1 MTEATTRPLRVLM
14 LAAECKPYAW
24 TGGLGDVVGSLPTAL
39 RNLGADVRVALP
51 HYGAIDSTAHDVTT
65 NGAAFTVPMDG
76 VARHGSIGLVEQ
88 SPFPLYL
95 IGSEDYFANR
105 PNLYGYPDDGHRFV
119 FFSRGALEAAR
130 AMGWQPD
137 IVHCHD
143 WHSGLVPNWIRAA
156 RADAERRRTRR
167 RPRSRSITWRTRDTS
182 ARTSYRRR
190 GSRRVGFWITQ
201 PIPELTPR
209 LIFLA
214 RGIRYADAI
223 NTVSATYAREILTP
237 SYGERLDALLR
248 ERRDGILGIVNGI
261 DTVTLDPASDP
272 HLTANYTAQDAAA
285 RAQNKAAL
293 QREVGLPVKADA
305 PLLGM
310 VSRLADHKGLDLLAP
325 LLPRLVERGA
335 QLVVLGTGDP
345 RHHELLTQA
354 AQEHPRHI
362 AVALRFDPPL
372 AQRIYGGSDMFLM
385 PSRHEPCGLGQLIA
399 MRYGSVPIVRATGGL
414 ADTVLDCDAR
424 TQAGNGVRVQPLRP
438 HRFLWGHCARAGNI
452 SLSGRLEC
460 AHAPRYVAGC
470 VLGCRRPGIS
480 RPVHARVQPAADRSE
495 PLGQRQTGLGFE
507 WTGNH
512 LAAGQPP
519 GPGDRDH
526 AGIVHAMPKRRHVD
540 RNRGSLCERRA
551 QPGIGSHAARER
563 DRVPR
568 VAAWPPARSW

>member
-51 HYGAIDSTAHDVTT
+51 NYGAIDSTAHDVTT

-130 AMGWQPD
+130 TMEWQPD
-137 IVHCHD
+137 VVHCHD
-143 WHSGLVPNWIRAA
+143 WHSGLVPNWIRTA
-156 RADAERRRTRR
+156 RAGGAQEDAPATALTIHNLAYQGHFGEELLQDAGLAE
-167 RPRSRSITWRTRDTS
+167 S
-182 ARTSYRRR
+182 
-190 GSRRVGFWITQ
+190 GFLEHPTD
-201 PIPELTPR
+201 PELTPR

-272 HLTANYTAQDAAA
+272 HLAANYTAQDATA

-293 QREVGLPVKADA
+293 QREIGLPVTADA

-325 LLPRLVERGA
+325 VLPRLVERGA

-414 ADTVLDCDAR
+414 ADTVLDFDAR
-424 TQAGNGVRVQPLRP
+424 AQQGTGFVFSRYDPIDFFGAIARGLETYRYPDAWSALMRHGMSRDASWNAA
-438 HRFLWGHCARAGNI
+438 ARAYLDLYTRARN
-452 SLSGRLEC
+452 SRWT
-460 AHAPRYVAGC
+460 APN
-470 VLGCRRPGIS
+470 P
-480 RPVHARVQPAADRSE
+480 
-495 PLGQRQTGLGFE
+495 
-507 WTGNH
+507 
-512 LAAGQPP
+512 
-519 GPGDRDH
+519 
-526 AGIVHAMPKRRHVD
+526 
-540 RNRGSLCERRA
+540 
-551 QPGIGSHAARER
+551 
-563 DRVPR
+563 
-568 VAAWPPARSW
+568 